1 MRAYRYF
8 HYLSLDIVG
17 GALATSCIASRLLG
31 AHPGWVWWVTLAF
44 TVWLLYTGDHVL
56 DAWKHRKKS
65 KRELHVFMFNNR
77 RFLLWAMGVVGIA
90 DIMLIFN
97 FMERPLIVVALILG
111 GVFLMFYALRHIF
124 RRNRLFFIPG
134 EIFVLML
141 YLAGTWMGPF
151 VTRTAP
157 LDPTLGM
164 IILMMAGVL
173 MMNLGIISLYD
184 VRLDSRLGIS
194 SLARTLGARI
204 TRNLMIATGAGIF
217 ALAVLQF
224 LVYGSDRVSQFAL
237 ILTGMTALLLL
248 VLLFPSRF
256 RKNDAYRLVT
266 DAVLFMGFLSLLI
279 PR

>member
-1 MRAYRYF
+1 
-8 HYLSLDIVG
+8 
-17 GALATSCIASRLLG
+17 
-31 AHPGWVWWVTLAF
+31 
-44 TVWLLYTGDHVL
+44 
-56 DAWKHRKKS
+56 
-65 KRELHVFMFNNR
+65 
-77 RFLLWAMGVVGIA
+77 
-90 DIMLIFN
+90 
-97 FMERPLIVVALILG
+97 LIVVALLLG
-111 GVFLMFYALRHIF
+111 GVVLMFYALRHIF
-124 RRNRLFFIPG
+124 RRNRLLFVPG
-134 EIFVLML
+134 EVFVLLL

-157 LDPTLGM
+157 LDPTQGM